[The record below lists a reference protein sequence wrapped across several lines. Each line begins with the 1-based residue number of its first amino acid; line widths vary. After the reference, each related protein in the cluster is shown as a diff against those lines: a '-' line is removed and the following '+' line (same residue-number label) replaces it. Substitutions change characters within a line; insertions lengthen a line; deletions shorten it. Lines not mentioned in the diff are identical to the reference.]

1 MPVDTHPIRILSQRL
16 SIEPFCEQDAAES
29 LVSHRL

>member
-16 SIEPFCEQDAAES
+16 SIALLCEQDA
-29 LVSHRL
+29 VGKI